1 MNKELIF
8 KLLTLDAIKVAVEK
22 HRVRLYNNTA
32 FDYYEL
38 SLYNEDNELYT
49 ICVANDPDEGCHM
62 KYWTRTY
69 PMWSTKIDITTSEYE
84 KVKLNLLII
93 KDYINS
99 LQDKEMTNLINEIIN
114 E

>member
-8 KLLTLDAIKVAVEK
+8 KFLTLDAIKVAVEK
-22 HRVRLYNNTA
+22 QRVRLYNNST

-38 SLYNEDNELYT
+38 SLYNEDSELCT
-49 ICVANDPDEGCHM
+49 VCVANDPDEGCHV
-62 KYWTRTY
+62 KYWTRAY

-93 KDYINS
+93 KDYISS
-99 LQDKEMTNLINEIIN
+99 LQDKEMTNLINKIIN